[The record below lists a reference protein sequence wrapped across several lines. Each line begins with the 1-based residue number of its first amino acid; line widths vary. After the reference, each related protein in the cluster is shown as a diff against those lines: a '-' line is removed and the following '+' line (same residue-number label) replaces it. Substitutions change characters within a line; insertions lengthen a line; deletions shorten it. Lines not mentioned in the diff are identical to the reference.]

1 MKLLTRATAL
11 LCVFLLSACGWHL
24 RGSLNLPSDLHSIY
38 IQGASASLHQAL
50 SQQLQAS
57 DIAVAQSAANAQ
69 YTLAIANERKD
80 RRTAALG
87 SDALAAQYEFIS
99 SADFEFRNPAGAL
112 LGLPD
117 QVQITRSVNFDANQ
131 VLGSASESELVQR
144 EMTRDLASQIIRRL
158 SFLIKTPPT
167 NAVTAQDANGTPA
180 P

>member
-1 MKLLTRATAL
+1 MKIMTRATAL
-11 LCVFLLSACGWHL
+11 LCVFLLTACGWHL

-38 IQGASASLHQAL
+38 IQGASANLHQAL

-57 DIAVAQSAANAQ
+57 NITVTQSASNAQ
-69 YTLAIANERKD
+69 YTLAIANERQD

-99 SADFEFRNPAGAL
+99 SADFEFRTPSGDL
-112 LGLPD
+112 LGMPD
-117 QVQITRSVNFDANQ
+117 KVQITRSVNFDASQ
-131 VLGSASESELVQR
+131 VLGSASESELVKR

-158 SFLIKTPPT
+158 SFLA
-167 NAVTAQDANGTPA
+167 NAPSATATSTQGHHGTPA